1 MSTPKYVATGVLVL
15 KKVTPIISALFSGY
29 SLDPEHP
36 LEHGVYM
43 ARIEEH
49 GPTWGEVIDKLTERA
64 RQLALSV
71 PAHDLRATVRAL
83 AEHFGVGGSAE
94 LDFIIDSV
102 ADIGSD
108 ADIEGLFTLATC
120 FDDGHGLEA
129 IEMCGAWCD
138 TTPGT
143 DQVGGHARYI
153 SRTVQIH
160 MSSSRACSLGRELS
174 DALRR
179 DRVSDAA
186 EIIFCEVEEVL
197 SYLYSP
203 EARVAIEAQ
212 LANKLSRLASRS
224 KRSRTRLTQ
233 H

>member
-1 MSTPKYVATGVLVL
+1 MSTRRYVATGILVL

-29 SLDPEHP
+29 SLDAEHP
-36 LEHGVYM
+36 LEQGFYM
-43 ARIEEH
+43 ARIDEH
-49 GPTWGEVIDKLTERA
+49 GPTWGEVLDKLTECA
-64 RQLALSV
+64 RQLGLSV
-71 PAHDLRATVRAL
+71 PTDDRRATVHAL

-94 LDFIIDSV
+94 LNFTIDSI
-102 ADIGSD
+102 AGMGST
-108 ADIEGLFTLATC
+108 ADIEGLFTIATC

-129 IEMCGAWCD
+129 IEMGGAWCD

-153 SRTVQIH
+153 SRAVQIH
-160 MSSSRACSLGRELS
+160 LSSSTAHCLGRELN
-174 DALRR
+174 DALLHN
-179 DRVSDAA
+179 RVSDAA
-186 EIIFCEVEEVL
+186 DIIFGEVEEVL

-212 LANKLSRLASRS
+212 LASKLSLLAARS
-224 KRSRTRLTQ
+224 KRSRARLTQ